1 MGSGKYGR
9 IILGKIEYAKFDK
22 KVKVHGRHIINPT
35 PQTYLDMG
43 YQELPTSNPE
53 PGYHDEWYITADP
66 EKPWRKVIAVRAV
79 ADDDDVE
86 QPEDTVLRRI
96 FTKGQLLEAIKACGL
111 YKEAKQAYS
120 SDIDLQIAWAAFDYV
135 DMDNTVAQS
144 IMRQYPK
151 LFTEE
156 NVLKLQRYITSGG
169 VSE

>member
-9 IILGKIEYAKFDK
+9 IILGKIEHAKFDK

-66 EKPWRKVIAVRAV
+66 EKPWRSVIAVRTV
-79 ADDDDVE
+79 ADE
-86 QPEDTVLRRI
+86 PAPEPELRRR
-96 FTKGQLLEAIKACGL
+96 FSKGELLEALQACGV
-111 YKEAKQAYS
+111 YEQAKAIYIA
-120 SDIDLQIAWAAFDYV
+120 DIDLQIAFAGFADI
-135 DMDNTVAQS
+135 DMDYPATQC
-144 IMRQYPK
+144 IMAKYPE

-156 NVLKLQRYITSGG
+156 NIQMLQEYITNGG
-169 VSE
+169 IS